1 MNSVVLMLKSLG
13 IHDLL
18 HFDFMDPPPAEMLIR
33 ALEQLYALGAL
44 NDRGELTKLGRRMAE
59 FPCDPQM
66 AKSIIIA
73 DKYGCVA
80 EAISVGAMLSAG
92 NAVYYRPKDRA
103 VRAGAGRARDAPKF
117 KKAPLSAVVDSFRP
131 MFGRALIARNGLDA
145 RPLCSGTRARR
156 TLASERR
163 GTARVPRRSTR
174 TTRA

>member
-1 MNSVVLMLKSLG
+1 
-13 IHDLL
+13 
-18 HFDFMDPPPAEMLIR
+18 
-33 ALEQLYALGAL
+33 
-44 NDRGELTKLGRRMAE
+44 MAE

-103 VRAGAGRARDAPKF
+103 VRAGATRARDAPDF
-117 KKAPLSAVVDSFRP
+117 KRLR
-131 MFGRALIARNGLDA
+131 A
-145 RPLCSGTRARR
+145 RPSSTRFGSCLDERSSLGTASTRGRWLPGTRARG

-163 GTARVPRRSTR
+163 RAARVPRRSTR

>member
-59 FPCDPQM
+59 FPCDPQL
-66 AKSIIIA
+66 AKAIIIA

-103 VRAGAGRARDAPKF
+103 VRAGATRACDAPDFKRRRSRPSSTRFGSCSDERSSRGTASTRGRCVPARAR
-117 KKAPLSAVVDSFRP
+117 
-131 MFGRALIARNGLDA
+131 
-145 RPLCSGTRARR
+145 GTP
-156 TLASERR
+156 ASERR

>member
-1 MNSVVLMLKSLG
+1 
-13 IHDLL
+13 
-18 HFDFMDPPPAEMLIR
+18 
-33 ALEQLYALGAL
+33 
-44 NDRGELTKLGRRMAE
+44 MAE

-117 KKAPLSAVVDSFRP
+117 QGSAL
-131 MFGRALIARNGLDA
+131 GRRRLVSADVWTERSSLGTASTRG
-145 RPLCSGTRARR
+145 RWFPGTRARG
-156 TLASERR
+156 TVASERR
-163 GTARVPRRSTR
+163 RAARVPRRSTR

>member
-1 MNSVVLMLKSLG
+1 
-13 IHDLL
+13 
-18 HFDFMDPPPAEMLIR
+18 
-33 ALEQLYALGAL
+33 
-44 NDRGELTKLGRRMAE
+44 MAE

-103 VRAGAGRARDAPKF
+103 VRAGATRARDAP
-117 KKAPLSAVVDSFRP
+117 KAPLSAVVDSFRL
-131 MFGRALIARNGLDA
+131 MFGRAPISRNGLDA
-145 RPLCSGTRARR
+145 RPLCSGARARG

-163 GTARVPRRSTR
+163 GIARVPRRSTR

>member
-1 MNSVVLMLKSLG
+1 
-13 IHDLL
+13 
-18 HFDFMDPPPAEMLIR
+18 
-33 ALEQLYALGAL
+33 
-44 NDRGELTKLGRRMAE
+44 MAE

-117 KKAPLSAVVDSFRP
+117 HRSRP
-131 MFGRALIARNGLDA
+131 SSTRFGRCLD
-145 RPLCSGTRARR
+145 
-156 TLASERR
+156 ERSSR
-163 GTARVPRRSTR
+163 GTASTR
-174 TTRA
+174 GRCFPGHARAERS